1 MKLDLALDTSLTV
14 TSPFDAALQ
23 ELDILLSTENTQV
36 LGNTSFGVNM
46 EQFLWQLTPSPSEVQ
61 SYIQQKILE
70 NTFWCNK
77 LSVQISVETV
87 QGTIRDIYLVHITLK
102 DPDSSTTVKK
112 RTYTY
117 R

>member
-1 MKLDLALDTSLTV
+1 MELDLALDNSLTV
-14 TSPFDAALQ
+14 TSPFDAAIQ
-23 ELDILLSTENTQV
+23 ELDLLMSTENTQV
-36 LGNTSFGVNM
+36 LGNVDFGVNM

-61 SYIQQKILE
+61 SYIQQKILQ

-77 LSVQISVETV
+77 LGIQISVETV
-87 QGTIRDIYLVHITLK
+87 QGTIRDIYVVTISLK
-102 DPDSSTTVKK
+102 DPDSNSVVKK